1 MRILITGASGLLGSN
16 LVLAASDAGHHV
28 MATSRTRPVQLD
40 GVEWRE
46 ADLIDPEG
54 AGALLAEMQPDGVIH
69 CAAATDV
76 DQCEDDPNWAFA
88 LNRDVARHIAVS
100 AREVGS
106 GLVHI
111 STDAVFDGSPGPHA
125 ETDEARPINVY
136 GESKLAGEQAVGE
149 VHPQAAII
157 RVNFYGWSPPGRYS
171 LAEWFLENLRQG
183 KPRPGFT
190 DIVISPLFV
199 NQLAGLLLSVL
210 EAGLSG
216 IYHIASHDAISKYE
230 LGVRLAQAFEL
241 DSSLIHPA
249 NSERAG
255 LRAARP
261 KDLSLRVG
269 KIERGLETRM
279 PDTNVGIADLRRLE
293 HAGYRERLEA
303 LLLEHAG

>member
-28 MATSRTRPVQLD
+28 MATSRSRPVQLND
-40 GVEWRE
+40 VEWRA
-46 ADLIDPEG
+46 ADVSDPEK

-76 DQCEDDPNWAFA
+76 DRCEDNPDWAFA
-88 LNRDVARHIAVS
+88 LNRDVARHIAVA
-100 AREVGS
+100 AREVGAA
-106 GLVHI
+106 LVHI
-111 STDAVFDGSPGPHA
+111 STDAVFEGGPGPHA
-125 ETDEARPINVY
+125 ETDEACPINVY
-136 GESKLAGEQAVGE
+136 GESKLAGEQAVAE
-149 VHPQAAII
+149 VDPQAAII
-157 RVNFYGWSPPGRYS
+157 RTNFYGWSPPGRSS

-190 DIVISPLFV
+190 DIVISPLLV

-210 EAGLSG
+210 VAGLSG

-230 LGVRLAQAFEL
+230 LGVRLAKVFQFEA
-241 DSSLIHPA
+241 SLIHPVD
-249 NSERAG
+249 SEQAG

-269 KIERGLETRM
+269 KIERDLDTRM
-279 PDTNVGIADLRRLE
+279 SDTSVGIADLRKLE

-303 LLLEHAG
+303 LLLERAG